1 MISVV
6 DALNQIVVPAVQD
19 VFEDGEVS
27 AVAVRLDPDLD
38 GGSIT
43 VSLMAVG
50 EDFYDLVVQGGVEGA
65 VADWRE
71 RLRSSMADWVAESR
85 FGWGQNRDV

>member
-1 MISVV
+1 M
-6 DALNQIVVPAVQD
+6 PAVQD
-19 VFEDGEVS
+19 GFEDGEVS

-43 VSLMAVG
+43 VSLTAVG

-71 RLRSSMADWVAESR
+71 RLCSNMANWVAESR
-85 FGWGQNRDV
+85 FGWGQNRGV

>member
-27 AVAVRLDPDLD
+27 AVAVMLDPDLD

-43 VSLMAVG
+43 VSLTAVG
-50 EDFYDLVVQGGVEGA
+50 EDFYDLVVQGGVEGV

-71 RLRSSMADWVAESR
+71 RLRSDMAAWVAESR
-85 FGWGQNRDV
+85 FGWSQNRGV